1 MEYLINID
9 QYDFVKKSRAHDNV
23 SFMLRGSSNNF
34 TRLKPVVRTA
44 AYLQSLE
51 TKHCRISRSFYL
63 YGVKGSLNH
72 HVLLRIQLRL
82 IQLGYVRIGS
92 VRID

>member
-23 SFMLRGSSNNF
+23 SFMLRGSSNNS

-44 AYLQSLE
+44 ASTILE
-51 TKHCRISRSFYL
+51 TKHCRSSRSFYL
-63 YGVKGSLNH
+63 YDVKGSRNH
-72 HVLLRIQLRL
+72 HVLLRLQSRR
-82 IQLGYVRIGS
+82 IQLGYVRIGY